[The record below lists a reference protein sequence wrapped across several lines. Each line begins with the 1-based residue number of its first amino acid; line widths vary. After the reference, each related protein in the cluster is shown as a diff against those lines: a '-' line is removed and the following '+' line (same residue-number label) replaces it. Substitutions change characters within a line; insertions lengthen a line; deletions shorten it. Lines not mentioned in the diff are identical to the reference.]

1 MSDKLTIQIVED
13 EALIAENLK
22 YTLEDLGY
30 RVIGVAYT
38 YWEAREALLTQRADL
53 TLLDINLGSNAPDED
68 GLALARLMAQAATRP
83 FLFMTAYSDQA
94 TIREAT
100 RLRPV
105 GYLIK
110 PVNPAVLF
118 AAIQTAIEG
127 YLTARGNPPTVADL
141 TPEPDFF
148 FVKVGNRTVK
158 LRWQQV
164 YCITAGKNYV
174 QIRIVDTAVDYYI
187 RGTLHFVTQQ
197 LVPPNLRTLFWQVNR
212 STYVNHQFITGYD
225 AQAVYY
231 RTDRIENTRLPLRDL
246 EAVLTGIK

>member
-38 YWEAREALLTQRADL
+38 YREAREALLTQQADL
-53 TLLDINLGSNAPDED
+53 TLLDINLGSDAPDED

-94 TIREAT
+94 TILEAT

-110 PVNPAVLF
+110 PINPAVLF
-118 AAIQTAIEG
+118 AAIQTAIEN
-127 YLTARGNPPTVADL
+127 YLTARENPPTVADL
-141 TPEPDFF
+141 TPKPD
-148 FVKVGNRTVK
+148 RTVK

-164 YCITAGKNYV
+164 YCMTAGKNYV

-187 RGTLHFVTQQ
+187 RGTLYFVTQQ
-197 LVPPNLRTLFWQVNR
+197 LVPPDLRTLFWQVNR

-225 AQAVYY
+225 ARAVYY

-246 EAVLTGIK
+246 KALLTG

>member
-1 MSDKLTIQIVED
+1 MLDKLTIQIVED

-38 YWEAREALLTQRADL
+38 YGEAREALLTQRADL
-53 TLLDINLGSNAPDED
+53 TLLDINLGSDVPTED
-68 GLALARLMAQAATRP
+68 GLALARLMTQADARP

-100 RLRPV
+100 GLRPV

-127 YLTARGNPPTVADL
+127 YLTAREDPPTVADL
-141 TPEPDFF
+141 SPEPDFF
-148 FVKVGNRTVK
+148 FVKVGKRTIK

-164 YCITAGKNYV
+164 YRMTAEKNYV
-174 QIRIVDTAVDYYI
+174 QIRTVDTTVDYYI

-197 LVPPNLRTLFWQVNR
+197 LVPPNLQTLFWQVNR
-212 STYVNHQFITGYD
+212 STYVHHQYITGYD
-225 AQAVYY
+225 AGAVYC

-246 EAVLTGIK
+246 RGLLTG